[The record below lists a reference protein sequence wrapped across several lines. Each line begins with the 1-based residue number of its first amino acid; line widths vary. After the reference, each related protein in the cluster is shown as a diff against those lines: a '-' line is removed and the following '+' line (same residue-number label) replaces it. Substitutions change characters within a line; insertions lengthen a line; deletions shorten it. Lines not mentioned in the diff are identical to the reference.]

1 LTYWIKVLGV
11 RLMKIPQSFMTS
23 PPASGYSVHGASR
36 LAAVDSRRHTRL
48 MWLLSVFS
56 GLVALSV
63 IWLLET

>member
-1 LTYWIKVLGV
+1 
-11 RLMKIPQSFMTS
+11 MKIPQSFMTS
-23 PPASGYSVHGASR
+23 PPASGYYVHGASR